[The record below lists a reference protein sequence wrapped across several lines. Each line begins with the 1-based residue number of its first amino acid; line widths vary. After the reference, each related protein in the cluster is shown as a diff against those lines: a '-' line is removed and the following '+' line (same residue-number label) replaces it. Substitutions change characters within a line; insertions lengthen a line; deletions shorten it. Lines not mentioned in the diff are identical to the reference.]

1 MRSNATPTT
10 NVRMYIEAE
19 EHAIEEEVDEN
30 ERQTPSIQAQPNKKS

>member
-10 NVRMYIEAE
+10 NVRMHIEAE

-30 ERQTPSIQAQPNKKS
+30 ER